1 MLVGRLLP
9 PSSSERFSQRLGCT
23 PLQPVLCPRHSCR
36 HALPQHY
43 QTIHRQR
50 QYHRLS
56 VTRVLAATED
66 HGFEMGMSPQLR
78 SAVDKMVAEHK
89 IVLFM
94 KGTPQFPQC
103 GFSNTC
109 IQILNAMGAPYE
121 TVNILESELLRQG
134 MKEYSQWP
142 TFPQVYIDG
151 EFYGGCD
158 IMIESYT
165 NATFSRGAHC
175 RNPGSQKLTVWW
187 RADMRIGAASTAIL
201 NVALLSF
208 FIFQGLQ
215 SPFRKL
221 GGSNYPAAAKAAGHD
236 PISGDISELT
246 AFDPDMLTGADLTA
260 LDEAE
265 MEPTLTT
272 SIDTADQVQ
281 EIEEAEAE
289 AEREA
294 GELPEE
300 EEEAAPNPE
309 DDIIPIAEDHFEVGS
324 ATDASYY
331 LKYIKHDFRPWRK
344 YGIPRELI
352 DEASRRYLECTGEVL
367 RFQIVKGVL
376 WVDHLSE
383 RHDGWYPSKF
393 GPGVL
398 SGKGK
403 IPYAILAVM
412 DTLRHYPG
420 QIPDCDAIIQTSDF
434 PCFLRSPTNPK
445 PNEVPPPPIFGYNS
459 DINHSDIPFPDY
471 TYWGHEYQHLTG
483 SNKKSIHGWEQQW
496 KFLANKWKTTPLAK
510 RIGQIMWRGRTNDPE
525 FPERDW
531 LRRKFAACPETLT
544 KMGRAEDAAVFNLVE
559 PKLGLHDTC
568 DYRYPMHIE
577 SHAWTTNTKQKMACG
592 SVFVSHKLEY
602 YEWFTRALK
611 PGVHFVEVDPET
623 ICVDTATKIKHMNAQ
638 FELYAKD
645 IPPPGFSEDDHPGG
659 ALHDYP
665 GSQRAAGTTKAADA
679 TGSDVSAAQAAL
691 AEPGAL
697 STEAHQQTAVT
708 GSGTRQ
714 PTVTDTGA
722 TAAATDPVLK
732 PGRQDPTAG
741 SASHQENP
749 NARGAATERRQLLQN
764 SLPQSM
770 KTSEVEKEASL
781 DKPWLIAE
789 ASYAFVR
796 DHIRMDDVR
805 LYIRDALKE
814 YASLQSG
821 DVQPTW
827 NADCYTGELLLE
839 QFGFPHK
846 TDRDIVTQAYPW
858 LKEYNQEACKGKL
871 SRKKYYAQ
879 LEAVKSGS

>member
-1 MLVGRLLP
+1 
-9 PSSSERFSQRLGCT
+9 
-23 PLQPVLCPRHSCR
+23 
-36 HALPQHY
+36 
-43 QTIHRQR
+43 
-50 QYHRLS
+50 
-56 VTRVLAATED
+56 
-66 HGFEMGMSPQLR
+66 
-78 SAVDKMVAEHK
+78 
-89 IVLFM
+89 
-94 KGTPQFPQC
+94 
-103 GFSNTC
+103 
-109 IQILNAMGAPYE
+109 
-121 TVNILESELLRQG
+121 
-134 MKEYSQWP
+134 
-142 TFPQVYIDG
+142 
-151 EFYGGCD
+151 
-158 IMIESYT
+158 
-165 NATFSRGAHC
+165 
-175 RNPGSQKLTVWW
+175 
-187 RADMRIGAASTAIL
+187 MRIGAASTAIL

-221 GGSNYPAAAKAAGHD
+221 GGSNYPAAAHLSGHD
-236 PISGDISELT
+236 PVTGDISEFG
-246 AFDPDMLTGADLTA
+246 AFDPDSMTGGDPD
-260 LDEAE
+260 DEADVE
-265 MEPTLTT
+265 SALGGSIDANGLSATGSTSGSASGATTGDDPDEDEDLLSSGTTGKHPDVREVLEAGDEPLMTT
-272 SIDTADQVQ
+272 SSAGGKAKGGKSPTSTSPVSTGTATTSTVKKPPGGSKATAVDAVAGKAADAGTAKTGGKAAVKAAATQDPD
-281 EIEEAEAE
+281 EDEPSTGDLAAGIEEAEAE

-300 EEEAAPNPE
+300 DEEAAPDPE
-309 DDIIPIAEDHFEVGS
+309 DDIIPMAEDHFEVGS

-403 IPYAILAVM
+403 IPYAILALM

-420 QIPDCDAIIQTSDF
+420 QIPDADAIIQTSDF
-434 PCFLRSPTNPK
+434 PCFLRSPTHPK

-459 DINHSDIPFPDY
+459 DVNHSDIPFPDY

-483 SNKKSIHGWEQQW
+483 PNKKSIHGWEQQW

-510 RIGQIMWRGRTNDPE
+510 RLGQIMWRGRTNDPE

-531 LRRKFAACPETLT
+531 LRRKFAACPETLN
-544 KMGRAEDAAVFNLVE
+544 KMGRPEDAAVFNLVE

-592 SVFVSHKLEY
+592 SVFVSHRLEY

-611 PGVHFVEVDPET
+611 PGIHFVEVDPDT
-623 ICVDTATKIKHMNAQ
+623 ICVDTATKIRHMNAQ
-638 FELYAKD
+638 FEKYAKD

-665 GSQRAAGTTKAADA
+665 GSHGAAAAGSAAKTA
-679 TGSDVSAAQAAL
+679 AAAGGSVAGAQAAI

-697 STEAHQQTAVT
+697 STAAHEQTALT
-708 GSGTRQ
+708 GAGSGTRQ
-714 PTVTDTGA
+714 PTVTEPGS
-722 TAAATDPVLK
+722 AAAAVDHVK

-741 SASHQENP
+741 SATHDP
-749 NARGAATERRQLLQN
+749 AAVTAKAAQVAASQRRQLLQTA
-764 SLPQSM
+764 LPQSM
-770 KTSEVEKEASL
+770 KTSEVEKEASV

-846 TDRDIVTQAYPW
+846 TDRDIVAQAYPW
-858 LKEYNQEACKGKL
+858 LKEYNQDACKGKL